1 MLTHICVAYD
11 DGKEAGWALQ
21 FGVELA
27 RRTSARLTLAHVAPA
42 DDEPVDER
50 QRLLFELI
58 GGSEAVRRRQRLNG
72 VALSLGADVK
82 AEVEVAVGPVAPTLL
97 DLIRASRPD
106 VLLAGTRPG
115 RLRQLGPR
123 LSHELMAAAPCPLVL
138 IRSRPDRATNAAIL
152 ECGSAAGRELAATL
166 GWRLVSGRPLAGR
179 CDRRGLV
186 SLRAADWRYR
196 PRLVVTDRERRC
208 ALRAAAGFS
217 RVEAILDT
225 ARCPVL
231 VAPGRSPQPRRRR
244 MRSPATGVS
253 NERPVRR
260 SSLVLQLFAA
270 NAVVLVIATLV
281 LIISPVS
288 VSRNPVVAEI
298 VVVGVGLAV
307 MLGAH
312 LLLLRR
318 TLAPLR
324 LLAEVMAAIDLRR
337 PGRRLPEQSA
347 ASELSALAD
356 AFNAMLQRLE
366 HERRHSARAALAAQE
381 DERLRIAREIHD
393 QIGQTLTA
401 LTIQAERAVHMEVVE
416 RATLEQ
422 IATTAARGLDD
433 VRRIGRELRPEAL
446 DDLGLGNALI
456 TLCRRMG
463 ASGTVRVTHQLEP
476 QLPALA
482 PEAELVIYR
491 IGQEAITNALR
502 HADATGVHLSLATR
516 DDAVL
521 LEIADDGR
529 GMPDEIEANTTG
541 LEGMRERALLIG
553 AVLEFASEPGAGTV
567 VRLVVPFEEAAAR

>member
-1 MLTHICVAYD
+1 MLTRICVAYD

-21 FGVELA
+21 FAVQLA
-27 RRTSARLTLAHVAPA
+27 RRTSARLTLAHVAPM
-42 DDEPVDER
+42 DDEPSDER
-50 QRLLFELI
+50 ERLLFELI
-58 GGSEAVRRRQRLNG
+58 GRSEAVRRRQRLNG
-72 VALSLGADVK
+72 GVLSLGADVR
-82 AEVEVAVGPVAPTLL
+82 AEVEVVAGPVVPTLL

-123 LSHELMAAAPCPLVL
+123 LSHVLMAETPCPLVL
-138 IRSRPDRATNAAIL
+138 VRSRSDRPTDPAIL
-152 ECGSAAGRELAATL
+152 ECGSTDGRDLAAAL
-166 GWRLVSGRPLAGR
+166 GWRVVHCRPPAGR
-179 CDRRGLV
+179 RDGRGLR
-186 SLRAADWRYR
+186 SLRAAEGRYR
-196 PRLVVTDRERRC
+196 PRLVVTDRERCC
-208 ALRAAAGFS
+208 ALRAGAGIS
-217 RVEAILDT
+217 RVEALLDT

-231 VAPGRSPQPRRRR
+231 VASGSSPLRRRR
-244 MRSPATGVS
+244 HMRPPVTPTS
-253 NERPVRR
+253 NGAHARR

-281 LIISPVS
+281 LIVSPVS

-312 LLLLRR
+312 LLLVRR

-337 PGRRLPEQSA
+337 PGRRLPGQTA
-347 ASELSALAD
+347 ASELTALAD
-356 AFNAMLQRLE
+356 AFNAMLERLE
-366 HERRHSARAALAAQE
+366 QERRRSARAALAAQE
-381 DERLRIAREIHD
+381 EERLRIAREIHD

-401 LTIQAERAVHMEVVE
+401 LTIQAERAADMKVVE
-416 RATLEQ
+416 RVTLEH
-422 IATTAARGLDD
+422 IATTASQGLDD

-463 ASGTVRVTHQLEP
+463 ASSTVRVTHALEP
-476 QLPALA
+476 QLPTLA

-502 HADATGVHLSLATR
+502 HAGATSVHLSLATR
-516 DDAVL
+516 DDAVV
-521 LEIADDGR
+521 LEISDDGR
-529 GMPDEIEANTTG
+529 GMPDTIDANTTG
-541 LEGMRERALLIG
+541 LAGMRERALLIG
-553 AVLEFASEPGAGTV
+553 ALLEFTSERA
-567 VRLVVPFEEAAAR
+567 